1 MLKVIFYF
9 LFASFFASK
18 AMALSSDVI
27 LTVKGN
33 IGVFNDKKGEVYH
46 FTEGD
51 FNKIAQYN
59 IVTKTTWT
67 PMSTFTGPLI
77 TDVLL
82 MVKAKGT
89 KIEVV
94 TYDDY
99 KITLPISDFYRY
111 HSIFARYLNGK
122 PLQRRDYG
130 PLWIMYPISS
140 FSELQ
145 TVKAD
150 AKLVWQV
157 KNITVY

>member
-1 MLKVIFYF
+1 MRFIFHF
-9 LFASFFASK
+9 LLGIFFANEVM
-18 AMALSSDVI
+18 AMSNNSI
-27 LTVKGN
+27 LIVKGN
-33 IGVFNDKKGEVYH
+33 IGVFNDKNKKEYY
-46 FTEGD
+46 FTEAELGRI
-51 FNKIAQYN
+51 KQYN

-77 TDVLL
+77 ADVLSI
-82 MVKAKGT
+82 VKARGT
-89 KIEVV
+89 KVEVV

-99 KITLPISDFYRY
+99 KIILPISDFYRY
-111 HSIFARYLNGK
+111 RPIFARYLNGK
-122 PLQRRDYG
+122 VLQRRDYG

-157 KNITVY
+157 KYIMVY